1 MNQLITERPEDMSY
15 EDYKIYCKAQKKAL
29 KQYRKGRIVW
39 LSKLYPTPEVMQ
51 ELAKNNWL
59 SSDSV
64 GRLLEKGETFV
75 GNTKK
80 DLK

>member
-1 MNQLITERPEDMSY
+1 MNIITERPKDMSY
-15 EDYKIYCKAQKKAL
+15 EDYRTYRKAQEKAL
-29 KQYRKGRIVW
+29 KQYRKGKVVW

-51 ELAKNNWL
+51 ELNKNNWL
-59 SSDSV
+59 SSNSV